1 MKPYI
6 FTTHMIGWKGFFD
19 VKVTEDN
26 EAILG
31 SVQNLGKVLQ
41 AAIILVIHIIG
52 FFVASVIV
60 FKKKD
65 VLS

>member
-1 MKPYI
+1 
-6 FTTHMIGWKGFFD
+6 
-19 VKVTEDN
+19 VTEDN

-31 SVQNLGKVLQ
+31 SVQNLARVLQ
-41 AAIILVIHIIG
+41 AGGILILHIIG
-52 FFVASVIV
+52 FLAASIIV

>member
-1 MKPYI
+1 
-6 FTTHMIGWKGFFD
+6 MIGWKGFFD
-19 VKVTEDN
+19 VKLSDDN
-26 EAILG
+26 EAIIG

-41 AAIILVIHIIG
+41 AAGVLLLHVIG
-52 FFVASVIV
+52 FLAASIFV